1 MQIYTAEEVRQAFL
15 ARGLTIADWAKQ
27 HGFKQ
32 DLVYSVLRGRV
43 RGARGEAH
51 KIAVALGL
59 KDPNVSD
66 GLIKRLTQEP
76 TEGKETPMA
85 EE

>member
-1 MQIYTAEEVRQAFL
+1 MQIYTAEEVRSAFL
-15 ARGLTIADWAKQ
+15 ASGLTIADWAKQ
-27 HGFKQ
+27 NGFKT

-51 KIAVALGL
+51 RIAVALGL
-59 KDPNVSD
+59 KDPSVSD
-66 GLIKRLTQEP
+66 GLIKRLTQES
-76 TEGKETPMA
+76 TEEKEAPMA